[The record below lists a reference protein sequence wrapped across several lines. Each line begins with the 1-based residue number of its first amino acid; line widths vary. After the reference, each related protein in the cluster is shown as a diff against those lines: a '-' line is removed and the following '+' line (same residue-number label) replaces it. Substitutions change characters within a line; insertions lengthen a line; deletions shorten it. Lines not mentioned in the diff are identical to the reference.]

1 MAYFLLVDNTT
12 ISAMKLSRNNLRIV
26 LVDDDEYD
34 SELLR
39 IALVEAGFTHSLTH
53 FRNGAIAL
61 EYFKYTKATG
71 SLVPHVILL
80 DINMPLIDGVR
91 ALHRLRE
98 ASSFRDLPV
107 IILTGVDNPE
117 KRRELAE
124 LGIFRFLK
132 KLPNSAN
139 VISALDDFIGFYNNE
154 VASSATQSD
163 LAYLSRGKSPGLK
176 GGPMSDEKR
185 GRDKAKF
192 NFHSRPRVHLR

>member
-1 MAYFLLVDNTT
+1 MGLVFIRGN
-12 ISAMKLSRNNLRIV
+12 SALPTMKLTRKNLRIL
-26 LVDDDEYD
+26 LVDDDED
-34 SELLR
+34 DTELLR
-39 IALVEAGFTHSLTH
+39 GALVRAGFTDSLTH

-80 DINMPLIDGVR
+80 DLNMPLIDGVR

-107 IILTGVDNPE
+107 IILTGADDPA

-132 KLPNSAN
+132 KTANCDN
-139 VISALDDFIGFYNNE
+139 VISALDDFIAFCNSE
-154 VASSATQSD
+154 ADSSATQSG
-163 LAYLSRGKSPGLK
+163 LPYLSRGKSLGLK
-176 GGPMSDEKR
+176 ARIQFDLS
-185 GRDKAKF
+185 
-192 NFHSRPRVHLR
+192 SRPRIHPR